1 MTCEVMAQ
9 RRATRRSVRMLF
21 LFSTDPVGQ
30 DAGATGAVARKR
42 TRTAMP
48 VPPIPP
54 GYPRV
59 VPYLA
64 VDGAARALAFY
75 AEAFGAR
82 ERMRLDAPGSKV
94 GHAEIEIGEG
104 VVMLADAWPEARFVA
119 PSGEEVSVSLHLYVE
134 DADAAFA
141 RAVAAGATVVQPVET
156 KFYGD
161 RMGTVRDPFGHR
173 WHLATHV
180 EDVTEEEIARRM
192 REMGGGGGG

>member
-1 MTCEVMAQ
+1 MT
-9 RRATRRSVRMLF
+9 RSVK
-21 LFSTDPVGQ
+21 G
-30 DAGATGAVARKR
+30 
-42 TRTAMP
+42 
-48 VPPIPP
+48 IPE
-54 GYPRV
+54 GYHSV
-59 VPYLA
+59 TPYLA
-64 VDGAARALAFY
+64 VHDAAAALDFY
-75 AEAFGAR
+75 KRAFGAR
-82 ERMRLDAPGSKV
+82 ERMRMAAPGGKV
-94 GHAEIEIGEG
+94 GHAEIEIGDG
-104 VVMLADAWPEARFVA
+104 VVMLADAWPEGRFVA